1 MYNMSRHGVNK
12 LKSMS
17 SIQKFRV
24 RDGGG
29 EVSPTQSFPKTANEK
44 QL

>member
-1 MYNMSRHGVNK
+1 MSRHEMNK

-17 SIQKFRV
+17 SLQKFRV
-24 RDGGG
+24 RDGGD

-44 QL
+44 KL